1 MRYKQQ
7 NLKIMETFYFTLGVL
22 SIFAIIFIVAL
33 VWGLVKVVR
42 TKKDLKKLESSYLR
56 ELEFS
61 QIRLEDQRR
70 ELNVIVDHI
79 HRRIDEVQKDSK
91 SHTDKRADQLIQI
104 LDKSKP

>member
-1 MRYKQQ
+1 
-7 NLKIMETFYFTLGVL
+7 METFYFTLGVL

-42 TKKDLKKLESSYLR
+42 TKKDLKNLESSYLR

>member
-1 MRYKQQ
+1 
-7 NLKIMETFYFTLGVL
+7 METFYFTLGVL
-22 SIFAIIFIVAL
+22 SIIAIIFIVAL

-42 TKKDLKKLESSYLR
+42 TKKDLKELESSYIR
-56 ELEFS
+56 EMEYT
-61 QIRLEDQRR
+61 QRRLDDHRR

>member
-42 TKKDLKKLESSYLR
+42 TKKDLKELELSYLR
-56 ELEFS
+56 EMEYS
-61 QIRLEDQRR
+61 QRRLDDYRR
-70 ELNVIVDHI
+70 ELDITLDHI
-79 HRRIDEVQKDSK
+79 HRHIDEVQKDSK

-104 LDKSKP
+104 LDKSKS